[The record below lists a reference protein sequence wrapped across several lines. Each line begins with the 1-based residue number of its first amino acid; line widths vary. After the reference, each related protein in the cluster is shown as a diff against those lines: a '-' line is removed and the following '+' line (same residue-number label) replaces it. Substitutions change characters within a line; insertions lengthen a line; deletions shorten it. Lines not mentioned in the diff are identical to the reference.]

1 MSLLTLAIMGAIL
14 TYSYKKYRAFMAKH
28 PQGGLQKETS
38 SRLSQR

>member
-14 TYSYKKYRAFMAKH
+14 TYSYKKYRAFMDKH